1 MKKLTILLTLLI
13 LLLTACGASDSAAP
27 ATVTQTDPTA
37 ATLSTDMKLLVGT
50 LKLEG
55 TDQAVTTAQAA
66 ELLPLWQVYSELLTN
81 NTSAQAETDALLA
94 QIEDT
99 MTNEQMQ
106 AINAMNFTQQEFLAL
121 MQEQGVGKSLPSAS
135 SSNNTTGSQSSGMAP
150 PDSGGMPMGDAG
162 GGGMP
167 MGDAGGPMGSA
178 GGMSSTGSATST
190 TPMNPASLLINS
202 LIELLQGKS
211 AS

>member
-27 ATVTQTDPTA
+27 APVTQTDPA
-37 ATLSTDMKLLVGT
+37 AAALSTDMKLLVGI

-55 TDQAVTTAQAA
+55 TDQAVTAAQAA
-66 ELLPLWQVYSELLTN
+66 ELLPLWQVYSELLTS

-106 AINAMNFTQQEFLAL
+106 AIEAMHLTQQEFLAL
-121 MQEQGVGKSLPSAS
+121 MQEQGVGMSLSSAS
-135 SSNNTTGSQSSGMAP
+135 NNNSTTSSQSGGGMAP
-150 PDSGGMPMGDAG
+150 PDGGMLMGDPPADG

-167 MGDAGGPMGSA
+167 MGSA
-178 GGMSSTGSATST
+178 GGSSSTGSATNT
-190 TPMNPASLLINS
+190 TAMNPASLMINS
-202 LIELLQGKS
+202 LIELLEGKS